1 MAAVTTAAVAEAVGL
16 VLVAALVVVALAA
29 SFRWYFRQRVPFGV
43 ALLVDVSVVTL
54 YLNTRVALGEA
65 VAGRM
70 DALSVT
76 EVASNLAVFAVAVV
90 LVPAALRA
98 GDRIGVQVLAATGTR
113 ELEGEVG
120 QLVKAVGRA
129 VAVELPEEVADIE
142 GYDPVTPET
151 KRELAG
157 KTLIFPRRLTVEE
170 LEDRVANRLKDDY
183 EVGYVDV
190 ELAADGT
197 VSYLALGRRT
207 AGIGPT
213 LPPGTAAVAV
223 TADPPHA
230 AAAGDLVQVWR
241 SDDGDAERVATAE
254 LRGVSDDTVTLSL
267 DEYDARSLAGGD
279 YRLLTLPYE
288 PGADRQF
295 ASLLRNAAETMTVVP
310 VEAGSDLD
318 GATVGDVDGTVTAV
332 RTGDGVEA
340 IPRGSHV
347 LAAGDTLYVVARPD
361 AVRRLDAAA
370 TAP

>member
-1 MAAVTTAAVAEAVGL
+1 MAPVTTAAVAQAVGL
-16 VLVAALVVVALAA
+16 TVVAALVVVVLAA
-29 SFRWYFRQRVPFGV
+29 GFRWYFRQRVPFGV

-65 VAGRM
+65 VAGRT
-70 DALSVT
+70 DALSVA
-76 EVASNLAVFAVAVV
+76 EVGSNLAVFAAAIV

-98 GDRIGVQVLAATGTR
+98 GDRIGIQLLAATGTR

-157 KTLIFPRRLTVEE
+157 KTFIFPRRLTVDE
-170 LEDRVANRLKDDY
+170 LEDRLVARLKDDY

-190 ELAADGT
+190 ELDAAGT

-223 TADPPHA
+223 RADPPYT

-241 SDDGDAERVATAE
+241 ADGEQPRQVTTAE
-254 LRGVSDDTVTLSL
+254 LRAVKDDTVTLSL
-267 DEYDARSLAGGD
+267 DEFDARSIAGGD

-295 ASLLRNAAETMTVVP
+295 ASLLRNADETMTVVS
-310 VEAGSDLD
+310 VGAGSDLE
-318 GATVGDVDGTVTAV
+318 GRTVGDVDGTVAAV

-340 IPRGSHV
+340 IPKGSRV
-347 LAAGDTLYVVARPD
+347 LAAGETLYVVARPD
-361 AVRRLDAAA
+361 VVRRLDSAA